1 MPPTGGRVYGREVKG
16 LVDVLSQNEIDALLA
31 ALSSGEMDAE
41 ELKKEDTQRKI
52 RSYDFKRAVR
62 FSKDHIRSLTRIHEN
77 FARNLTTYFS
87 AQLRTFVQISV
98 VQVEQL
104 PYDEFIRSIPKMTV
118 LNIFEAEPLEGRM
131 VLEVHPNVAYA
142 MVDRMLGG
150 SGTAPLK
157 PGALTEIETIIM
169 ERIFSRALENL
180 QEAWKTVFD
189 LSPRME
195 ALETNPQFM
204 QIVSPNETIA
214 LISLSTKIGDTTGM
228 INLCIPHVVIEPIM
242 SKLSVHHWF
251 VSQKKARVPE
261 ELEALRQRVTRAQ
274 LPLIAELGQ
283 SQLTIRE
290 FLSLAQGDVI
300 TLNKATKEGL
310 AIRVGENLK
319 FIGSPGMIKDRIAV
333 QIDEIVT
340 EGVEEFDE

>member
-1 MPPTGGRVYGREVKG
+1 MKG

-41 ELKKEDTQRKI
+41 ELKKEETQRKI

-131 VLEVHPNVAYA
+131 VLEVHPNIAYA

-157 PGALTEIETIIM
+157 PAALTEIETIIM

-180 QEAWKTVFD
+180 QDAWKTVYD

-214 LISLSTKIGDTTGM
+214 LISLSTKIGDTSGM

-251 VSQKKARVPE
+251 VSQKKARAPE
-261 ELEALRQRVTRAQ
+261 ELEALRQRVTRAE
-274 LPLIAELGQ
+274 LPVIAELGQ

-290 FLSLAQGDVI
+290 FLSLAPGDVI
-300 TLNKATKEGL
+300 TLNKATEEGL
-310 AIRVGENLK
+310 AIRIGERLK

-333 QIDEIVT
+333 QIDEIVD